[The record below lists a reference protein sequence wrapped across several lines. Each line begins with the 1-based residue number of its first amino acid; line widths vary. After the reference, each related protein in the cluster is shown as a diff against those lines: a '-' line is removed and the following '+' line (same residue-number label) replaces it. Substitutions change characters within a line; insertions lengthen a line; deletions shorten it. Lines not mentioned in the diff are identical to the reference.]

1 MKKILVVLALVMS
14 AVVGMGQEM
23 VKVTTN
29 DGKVI
34 AGQFV
39 DGSEELFTIKT
50 SDQYI
55 VNKYG
60 NDTIIFRLEDLK
72 EVYMYNQT
80 FVPHEGRL
88 VAKKSL
94 GSISKATP
102 IVTQEMEYISKGEK
116 KVVYSSAP
124 QHPNYAIGK
133 ALKSTGGVA
142 IGVGVPCLLAGTILT
157 AVGGSATKV
166 DLGNRYMSDKELVDK
181 MLEVG
186 NKETSKGRTL
196 TAGCV
201 LLPIGASLTIVGVP
215 LYVHGKKIMTTNFN
229 YTGNGVGV
237 GVEF

>member
-1 MKKILVVLALVMS
+1 MKKILVVIALLVS
-14 AVVGMGQEM
+14 AMCMMAQEM

-72 EVYMYNQT
+72 EVYMYNQI

-116 KVVYSSAP
+116 KVVYSSTP

-166 DLGNRYMSDKELVDK
+166 DLSNRYMSDKEIIDK

-186 NKETSKGRTL
+186 NKETSKSRML

-215 LYVHGKKIMTTNFN
+215 LYVHGKKIMTMNFN
-229 YTGNGVGV
+229 YTGDGVGV